1 MPTYKISSEVDLGCS
16 YFGGVSAK
24 ASADITFTPEQVAT
38 LWQIMEKAH
47 SEGLDLM
54 TLGLEETDLEE
65 IDPKL
70 FEYICDAYHDCAYQ
84 AEYDYMIEETYYNKD
99 YDCVPW
105 DTVMEICKRDYGYT
119 ESDDEDFDSWF
130 RSEILDAGE
139 IINFEHTYRLLDMMG
154 DFHYHEGEFLIPP
167 DLVGEFLDSHP
178 SVK

>member
-1 MPTYKISSEVDLGCS
+1 
-16 YFGGVSAK
+16 
-24 ASADITFTPEQVAT
+24 
-38 LWQIMEKAH
+38 MEKAH

-70 FEYICDAYHDCAYQ
+70 FEY
-84 AEYDYMIEETYYNKD
+84 
-99 YDCVPW
+99 
-105 DTVMEICKRDYGYT
+105 ICKRDYGYT

-167 DLVGEFLDSHP
+167 DLVGEFLAFRII
-178 SVK
+178 